1 MIHTVH
7 ATHIGNVRTVNE
19 DLSWVGR
26 IKPGGYTLGIVAD
39 GMGGHLAGDTAS
51 RLTVETIVADLGGL
65 EPGLSIEACEAALS
79 DAILHANEVVY
90 RKGESDIRF
99 HNMGTTVVAVLL
111 SGIEGVI
118 GHIGDSR
125 AYKVTAQGIQRLT
138 DDHTLVNELLK
149 SGQIS
154 EREAVSHPR
163 RNVLTRALGTDAEVK
178 VDLGRLRLNP
188 GEALIL
194 CSDGLCNFVAEA
206 EMMRTVLK
214 PGAALDDRAH
224 KLVRMALNSGGDDN
238 ITVALFENGRAGQD
252 PATKEWVQ

>member
-7 ATHIGNVRTVNE
+7 ATHIGNVRSVNE

-65 EPGLSIEACEAALS
+65 EAGLSPEACGAALS
-79 DAILHANEVVY
+79 DAILHANEVVH
-90 RKGESDIRF
+90 RQGESDIRY

-111 SGIEGVI
+111 SGTEGVI
-118 GHIGDSR
+118 AHIGDSR
-125 AYKVTAQGIQRLT
+125 AYKITAEGIERLT

-154 EREAVSHPR
+154 AKEAGSHPR

-178 VDLGRLRLNP
+178 VDLDRLALAS

-194 CSDGLCNFVAEA
+194 CSDGLSNFVAES
-206 EMMRTVLK
+206 EMLRTVLK
-214 PGAALDDRAH
+214 SGEALEDRAH
-224 KLVRMALNSGGDDN
+224 KLIRMALNSGGDDN

-252 PATKEWVQ
+252 AATKEWVQ

>member
-7 ATHIGNVRTVNE
+7 ATHIGNVRNVNE

-51 RLTVETIVADLGGL
+51 RLTVETMVADLSGL
-65 EPGLSIEACEAALS
+65 EPGLSPEACEAALS

-90 RKGESDIRF
+90 RKGESDIRY

-111 SGIEGVI
+111 SGEQGII
-118 GHIGDSR
+118 AHIGDSR
-125 AYKVTAQGIQRLT
+125 AYKVTSSGIERLT

-154 EREAVSHPR
+154 EKEASAHPR

-178 VDLGRLRLNP
+178 VDLRRIVLKP
-188 GEALIL
+188 GEGLVL
-194 CSDGLCNFVAEA
+194 CSDGLSNFVAEA
-206 EMMRTVLK
+206 EMLRTVLK

-238 ITVALFENGRAGQD
+238 ITVALFENGRVGQD
-252 PATKEWVQ
+252 AATKEWVQ